1 MTKEEFVLDLRVT
14 EGERVHE
21 AGRGYGHQALKE
33 NGSFVPSC

>member
-1 MTKEEFVLDLRVT
+1 MTEEDFVLDLTVT
-14 EGERVHE
+14 EDKRVHE